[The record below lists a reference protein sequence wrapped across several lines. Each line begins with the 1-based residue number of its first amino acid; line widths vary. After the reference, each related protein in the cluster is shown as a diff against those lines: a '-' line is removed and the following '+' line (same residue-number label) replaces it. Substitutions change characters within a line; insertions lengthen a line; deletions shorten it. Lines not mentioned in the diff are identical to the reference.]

1 MGTFPWTLSSWK
13 ISDVSR
19 AIIVVPV
26 QPLTLLVGENS
37 TGKTSSWRRCRR
49 SATSIQHEEK
59 PDFNRAPFQLGAFNE
74 IANYRGGKAGRAKFF
89 SLGVS
94 LNRVGFSFRFY
105 NEFAQPGLR
114 DFAFEIGGRH
124 F

>member
-1 MGTFPWTLSSWK
+1 MQ
-13 ISDVSR
+13 
-19 AIIVVPV
+19 AIYHM
-26 QPLTLLVGENS
+26 
-37 TGKTSSWRRCRR
+37 
-49 SATSIQHEEK
+49 IQHEEK

-74 IANYRGGKAGRAKFF
+74 IANYRGGKARRAEFF

-114 DFAFEIGGRH
+114 DLAFDLADGTSEIMNYADGADYFDPIGDLAGTTIRP
-124 F
+124 